1 MASDTQLINHVFGLV
16 SNSRFNEIKT
26 LLEPNFKK
34 ICKIAPLL
42 NALGISYIESSQYDK
57 AIDVLQKSLKISAK
71 QAAVYNLLGIAYK
84 SKRINFEAIRYLKKG
99 LSIDKTFGPLYCN
112 LGLAYMQ
119 VGESSLAVE
128 NLEKALE
135 YSDEEDLYQIYHGIL
150 FAKQHDLSATNE
162 EFLALAKKVY
172 ELVFAAIPK
181 KTHAKRPVGNK
192 IKLGYLS
199 GDMRQHPVGDFFANI
214 MLNHNRDEFEI
225 YSYDNKGQI
234 DHINQIVRDN
244 SDQFFD
250 ISKMKDSEL
259 TELIYSHD
267 LDLLVDMSGIT
278 EYNRLA
284 VLASKPARLQA
295 LWIGYFGTL
304 GMPEMD
310 YLIGDH
316 NTLEQGDEK
325 WYLEKLY
332 RLPYSYLPGEPWGI
346 DQEIRELPFFR
357 NGYITFGAFNKMP
370 KITPEVMEVWTKV
383 LKRVPNSKLLF
394 KNTCLGEEFTCKKVT
409 EFFTSRGIE
418 KDRIILESFSPRNE
432 FLDRYNEVDISLDS
446 FPYGGGVTTIESL
459 TMGVP
464 VITWHGDRW
473 MCRASSSYLRVLGY
487 DELVAVTLEDYV
499 EKAVNLAS
507 EIDALKSYRSELRT
521 KIKASEINAKNHV
534 KHFETAVKE
543 IIGKN
548 T

>member
-1 MASDTQLINHVFGLV
+1 MTSDAQLINHVTGLITH
-16 SNSRFNEIKT
+16 SKFNEIKA
-26 LLEPNFKK
+26 LLEPNFNK
-34 ICKIAPLL
+34 ITKIPQLL
-42 NALGISYIESSQYDK
+42 NALGVSYIESREYDQ
-57 AIDVLQKSLKISAK
+57 AIEVFEKSLKLRSK
-71 QAAVYNLLGIAYK
+71 QATVYNLLGMAYK
-84 SKRINFEAIRYLKKG
+84 SKRLNYEAIRCLKKG

-119 VGESSLAVE
+119 VGESSLAVKT
-128 NLEKALE
+128 LEDGLKYTDQA
-135 YSDEEDLYQIYHGIL
+135 DLYQVYSGIL

-162 EFLALAKKVY
+162 EFLELAKKVY
-172 ELVFAAIPK
+172 ELAFASIPK
-181 KTHAKRPVGNK
+181 KTHEKRALGQK

-214 MLNHNRDEFEI
+214 VLHHNREEFEI
-225 YSYDNKGQI
+225 YSYDNKGQL
-234 DHINQIVRDN
+234 DHVNQIVRDN

-250 ISKMKDSEL
+250 ISAMKDSEV
-259 TELIYSHD
+259 TELIYGHD
-267 LDLLVDMSGIT
+267 LDLLVDLSGIT
-278 EYNRLA
+278 DYNRLP
-284 VLASKPARLQA
+284 VLAAKPARLQA

-332 RLPYSYLPGEPWGI
+332 KLPYSYLPGEPWGI
-346 DQEIRELPFFR
+346 DQEIRELPYLR

-370 KITPEVMEVWTKV
+370 KITPEVLEVWNQI
-383 LKRVPNSKLLF
+383 LQRVPNSKLLF
-394 KNTCLGEEFTCKKVT
+394 KNTCLGEEFTCNKII
-409 EFFTSRGIE
+409 EFFTSRGIDKE
-418 KDRIILESFSPRNE
+418 RIILESFSPRKE

-464 VITWHGDRW
+464 VVTWHGDRW
-473 MCRASSSYLRVLGY
+473 MCRASSSYLRVLGHE
-487 DELVAVTLEDYV
+487 ELVADTLDDYV
-499 EKAVNLAS
+499 EKAVALSSN
-507 EIDALKSYRSELRT
+507 IDALRAYRSELRD
-521 KIKASEINAKNHV
+521 KIRSSEINAKNHV
-534 KHFETAVKE
+534 KHFENAVIDMISE
-543 IIGKN
+543 N